1 MNPSTRSGRYRSKS
15 KGLGRDAL
23 SGSGDRDLSIS
34 SYSSD
39 RQVNKSGTNANNLD
53 KLFGKNYFLDGE
65 QLMRH
70 MSPSTP
76 NRESLENDDQFISLV
91 SNNRNS

>member
-1 MNPSTRSGRYRSKS
+1 
-15 KGLGRDAL
+15 L
-23 SGSGDRDLSIS
+23 SGSGDRELSIS

-39 RQVNKSGTNANNLD
+39 RGANKSGTNAGNLD
-53 KLFGKNYFLDGE
+53 RLFGKNYFLDGE

-91 SNNRNS
+91 SNHR